1 MRRSR
6 PCRACPGERLQA
18 PLGPANSMHCPVDS
32 HHRLREPTL
41 ARIGIYDPS
50 YTACVRSTL
59 ACAWPRAPCVRTTSA
74 HAVRVPRRAVQRL
87 PLGVLPGAAGG
98 LACAGVQ
105 VQVATTPCRGNSTCR
120 DARMH
125 QPSLY
130 SYIPFAWFRP
140 TSACACI
147 LHAHRALEPQLSR
160 GSRFRQQDALLP
172 DPCAALTSRAAT

>member
-50 YTACVRSTL
+50 YTACVSSALWRVHG
-59 ACAWPRAPCVRTTSA
+59 PVFPPMRTTSA
-74 HAVRVPRRAVQRL
+74 HAVRVPARAVQRL

-105 VQVATTPCRGNSTCR
+105 VQVATTPWRGNPTCR

-130 SYIPFAWFRP
+130 SYIPSIGTVPSYMRMRMH
-140 TSACACI
+140 TTCT
-147 LHAHRALEPQLSR
+147 
-160 GSRFRQQDALLP
+160 QDP
-172 DPCAALTSRAAT
+172 